1 MIPRS
6 LKRKYYGV
14 PVWGWALGAIAIIS
28 LVVFMVTRPAHG
40 TWRFAAC
47 RTLLET
53 TVRFPATIELVG
65 VGEAAQSAT
74 LLYTDINAYGT
85 QQIKTFEC
93 HYVMEAS
100 GNIRLSRVVQNRRA
114 FSDEILADLN
124 KKLPTILA
132 QELDTTLPKPIPSD
146 LKKIKR

>member
-1 MIPRS
+1 MIIRR

-14 PVWGWALGAIAIIS
+14 PVWGWALGVCAIIA
-28 LVVFMVTRPAHG
+28 LIVFMATRPSHG

-47 RTLLET
+47 QVLLET
-53 TVRFPATIELVG
+53 TVRFPDTIELIG

-74 LLYTDINAYGT
+74 LIYTDINAYGT

-93 HYVMEAS
+93 HYVMDTY

-114 FSDEILADLN
+114 FNDEILADLN
-124 KKLPTILA
+124 KKLPTILT
-132 QELDTTLPKPIPSD
+132 QELDTRLPKPIPSD
-146 LKKIKR
+146 LLKIKR